1 MNNKSVFYSYKK
13 TDSWLH
19 LNRYMK
25 NRETESMGKH
35 FLTVLGTGVYK
46 NTEYF
51 SEEGGYETSFIQE
64 AVLKL
69 KLSEWNP
76 GDKITVFITEES
88 KNRNW
93 LNRPF
98 TEREI
103 EEAKEKG
110 EELPEIKI
118 GLEQILKEQYEGCI
132 ESCII
137 PVGANEEE
145 LWEIFRNIFDT
156 ISQEEE
162 LYIDITHALRNI
174 PIQLLA
180 VISYARAI
188 KNVTVSGIYY
198 GAFEVGKFNEKG
210 VKAAPI
216 LNLLTFL
223 DILDWSQAANEF
235 IKYGNSDQI
244 VDLYHEQKRRIG
256 VRQPELSKVV
266 MELQSITHGLETSR
280 GYFDKENAARY
291 KKGKSILESYK
302 QYEETFE
309 IMEKKDRKE
318 HDRKKQQKSSI
329 EPLNELFHT
338 INEKVKI
345 FQVETNLEL
354 GLAAIK
360 WAVENKKTQQ
370 GFTALEE
377 TMKTFLCNHYGFP
390 EAEELY
396 RDKICKSACIML
408 YMNFQGKKA
417 GECTE
422 EFRRAI
428 YLGWKEERK
437 EWGIAPE
444 ILEEAENIF
453 LTIPERMLFMCHE
466 ISDCRNSMNHFGY
479 SNKGNYSYKDLEG
492 KLEKYYNELL
502 QMIEDMTRGKAK
514 HE

>member
-1 MNNKSVFYSYKK
+1 ME
-13 TDSWLH
+13 D
-19 LNRYMK
+19 
-25 NRETESMGKH
+25 ESMSRH
-35 FLTVLGTGVYK
+35 FLTVLGTGLYQEA
-46 NTEYF
+46 EYYC
-51 SEEGGYETSFIQE
+51 EEGRCKTSYIQK
-64 AVLKL
+64 AVLDL
-69 KLSEWNP
+69 KLSDWEQ
-76 GDKITVFITEES
+76 GDKVTVFVTEDS

-93 LNRPF
+93 INR
-98 TEREI
+98 TYTDKERED
-103 EEAKEKG
+103 AQKRG
-110 EELPEIKI
+110 EELSEIKI
-118 GLEQILKEQYEGCI
+118 GLEEVLKDKYEDSMQICM
-132 ESCII
+132 I
-137 PVGANEEE
+137 PIGANEEE
-145 LWEIFRNIFDT
+145 LWEIFKNIFEAIRQD
-156 ISQEEE
+156 EE

-210 VKAAPI
+210 VKEAPI

-244 VDLYHEQKRRIG
+244 VDLYNEQKRRIG

-280 GYFDKENAARY
+280 GYFDKENAAQY
-291 KKGKSILESYK
+291 KRGKSILESYK

-309 IMEKKDRKE
+309 LMEEIDKKQQ
-318 HDRKKQQKSSI
+318 DRKKQQKSSI

-345 FQVETNLEL
+345 FQVESNLEL
-354 GLAAIK
+354 GLAAVK

-377 TMKTFLCNHYGFP
+377 TMKTFLCNYYGLP
-390 EAEELY
+390 EAEEKY
-396 RDKICKSACIML
+396 RDKICKSVCITLDMK
-408 YMNFQGKKA
+408 FQKKKP
-417 GECTE
+417 GEFTE
-422 EFRRAI
+422 QFRRSV
-428 YLGWKEERK
+428 YHDWKEERK
-437 EWGIAPE
+437 GAEIEPE
-444 ILEEAENIF
+444 ILEKAENIF

-479 SNKGNYSYKDLEG
+479 SNKGNYSYKDLER

-502 QMIEDMTRGKAK
+502 EMIECMTRGEAE